1 MFENLSSRFEEVY
14 KTIRGHAK
22 LSESNVQDIVRDIRR
37 SLLDADVNYKVVR
50 KFVED
55 VQQKALGADVLRS
68 VSPEQQFVKIL
79 FDELVGLMGGQMEE
93 LKFSTEIPTII
104 MVCGL
109 QGSGKTTFTAKLAA
123 YLKTRNKRPALV
135 AADIYRPAA
144 IEQLRL
150 LGNQADVPVFSIDGE
165 KSAVRIAEEGVRF
178 ARQNAYDVVIID
190 TAGRL
195 TIDEVMM
202 QEVANIK
209 SSVKPHEILFVCDAM
224 TGQDAVTTA
233 KAFHDKLKFDG
244 VVLTKL
250 DGDARGGAALS
261 IRSVVE
267 EPIKFVSSGE
277 KLDAIE
283 QFYPERMAS
292 RILGMGD
299 VVSLVERAQAQITEE
314 EAAKVEEKLRKNEF
328 TFDDFLVQLGHI
340 KKMGS
345 LRDLLGMIPGVNSAM
360 LKDAN
365 VDDKSFARIEAII
378 HSMTRDERRFPQVL
392 NGSRR
397 ARIALG
403 AGASIQEVNRLVK
416 QFTEMQKMM
425 KRLSQGKVSKQMRDL
440 MKNMNVPEEELGN
453 Q

>member
-1 MFENLSSRFEEVY
+1 MFESLSSRFEEVY
-14 KTIRGHAK
+14 KKIRGQAR
-22 LSESNVQDIVRDIRR
+22 LTEGNVNDIIRDIRR
-37 SLLDADVNYKVVR
+37 TLLDADVNYKVVK
-50 KFVED
+50 KFVDD
-55 VQQKALGADVLRS
+55 VQAKALGADVLKS

-79 FDELVGLMGGQMEE
+79 YDELVAMMGTNSSDI
-93 LKFSTEIPTII
+93 KYSTEIPTII

-109 QGSGKTTFTAKLAA
+109 QGSGKTTFTAKLANL
-123 YLKTRNKRPALV
+123 LKDKNRKPLLV

-144 IEQLRL
+144 IEQLKL
-150 LGNQADVPVFSIDGE
+150 LGAQVSVPVFSIEGE
-165 KSAVRIAEEGVRF
+165 KNAVKIAEDAVRY
-178 ARQNAYDVVIID
+178 ARQNAFETVIID

-233 KAFHDKLKFDG
+233 KAFHDRLKFDG
-244 VVLTKL
+244 IVLTKL

-261 IRSVVE
+261 IRHIVE
-267 EPIKFVSSGE
+267 EPIKFVSTGE

-283 QFYPERMAS
+283 PFYPDRMAS

-314 EAAKVEEKLRKNEF
+314 EAKKVEEKLRRNEF

-365 VDDKSFARIEAII
+365 IDDKSFNRIEAIV
-378 HSMTRDERRFPQVL
+378 HSMTKDERRFPEIL
-392 NGSRR
+392 NGPRR

-403 AGASIQEVNRLVK
+403 SGTSVQEVNRLVK
-416 QFTEMQKMM
+416 QFSEMQKIM
-425 KRLSQGKVSKQMRDL
+425 KKLSRGTVSKQMRDL
-440 MKNMNVPEEELGN
+440 MKIMPSQEMDA
-453 Q
+453 

>member
-1 MFENLSSRFEEVY
+1 MFESLSSRFEEVY
-14 KTIRGHAK
+14 KKIRGQAR
-22 LSESNVQDIVRDIRR
+22 LTEGNVNDIVRDIRR
-37 SLLDADVNYKVVR
+37 TLLDADVNYKVVK
-50 KFVED
+50 KFVDD
-55 VQQKALGADVLRS
+55 VQAKALGADVLKS

-79 FDELVGLMGGQMEE
+79 YDELVAMMGTNASDI
-93 LKFSTEIPTII
+93 KYSTEIPTII

-109 QGSGKTTFTAKLAA
+109 QGSGKTTFTAKLANL
-123 YLKTRNKRPALV
+123 LKDKNRKPLLV

-144 IEQLRL
+144 IEQLKL
-150 LGNQADVPVFSIDGE
+150 LGEQASVPVFSIDGE
-165 KSAVRIAEEGVRF
+165 KNAVKIAEDAVRY
-178 ARQNAYDVVIID
+178 ARQNAFETVIID

-233 KAFHDKLKFDG
+233 KAFHDRLKFDG
-244 VVLTKL
+244 IVLTKL

-261 IRSVVE
+261 IRHIVE
-267 EPIKFVSSGE
+267 EPIKFVSTGE

-283 QFYPERMAS
+283 PFYPDRMAS

-314 EAAKVEEKLRKNEF
+314 EAKKVEEKLRRNEF

-365 VDDKSFARIEAII
+365 IDDKSFNRIEAIV
-378 HSMTRDERRFPQVL
+378 HSMTRDERRFPQIL
-392 NGSRR
+392 SGPRR

-403 AGASIQEVNRLVK
+403 SGTSVQEVNRLVK
-416 QFTEMQKMM
+416 QFSEMQKMM
-425 KRLSQGKVSKQMRDL
+425 KKLSRGTVSKQMRDL
-440 MKNMNVPEEELGN
+440 MKVMPTQEMDA
-453 Q
+453 